1 MGLTGS
7 NLTVN
12 FEPNTVERNGTAASQ
27 GRFSSAGGL
36 AVLAGGTSVVN
47 TTVTESTFDR
57 NAGTDIQATSDADDG
72 NAEFRLNMTGN
83 TSNGLYLLEELQ
95 TAPGVSTFTLFDGGG
110 NSPAQTTTGPLT
122 SSATVLDITFP

>member
-1 MGLTGS
+1 MSSTLTSNTLTNPANRAITMLAEASSSTDNAHVGATLTSNTFNALTGA
-7 NLTVN
+7 L
-12 FEPNTVERNGTAASQ
+12 
-27 GRFSSAGGL
+27 
-36 AVLAGGTSVVN
+36 
-47 TTVTESTFDR
+47 
-57 NAGTDIQATSDADDG
+57 QATSDADDG